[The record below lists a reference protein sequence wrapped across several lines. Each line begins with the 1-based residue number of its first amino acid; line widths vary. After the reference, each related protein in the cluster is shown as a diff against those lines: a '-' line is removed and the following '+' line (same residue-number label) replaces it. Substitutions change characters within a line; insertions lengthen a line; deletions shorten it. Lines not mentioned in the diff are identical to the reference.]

1 MYYIIP
7 MGSKSNPFDKNNI
20 KLFSFCD
27 RYYDKIN
34 VIKDNDNFVI
44 RENNV

>member
-1 MYYIIP
+1 
-7 MGSKSNPFDKNNI
+7 MGSKSNPFGKNNI
-20 KLFSFCD
+20 KLLSFCD

-34 VIKDNDNFVI
+34 TIKDNDNFVI

>member
-1 MYYIIP
+1 

-27 RYYDKIN
+27 RYYGKIN